1 MKSERQQNQETDLIA
16 DKIEVFLLKIKQ
28 LLPQI
33 ASVVAI
39 VVIGLLAWGLYYSV
53 QSSKLSKAWTALYF
67 SDTTPS
73 DLESIAEDF
82 DGTQAELWA
91 RQLAGDSHLAKGT
104 ESIFAN
110 REISNKHYEN
120 AITEYQKVVSKID
133 RGLLATR
140 ATWGLAQAEEG
151 LGKRE
156 EAAAAYKKVAR
167 IENAEPTLVAEAN
180 KRAEWLESS
189 DGEVF
194 FKWFNENK
202 PSGVALPP
210 GIPEQ
215 KPAIPS
221 EATFDLDAPKSP
233 AATPAPES
241 ISSDTTA
248 TATPAAVAPAAD
260 QPKPESNPSTST
272 TSDTPSTTPPVNE
285 PTKDVPPTVE
295 PPKVDL
301 PAVDPPKTDSPA
313 GPQDGKL

>member
-16 DKIEVFLLKIKQ
+16 DKIEAFLLKIKQ

-33 ASVVAI
+33 ASVAAV
-39 VVIGLLAWGLYYSV
+39 VVIGLLAWGFYYSV

-104 ESIFAN
+104 ESIFTN

-140 ATWGLAQAEEG
+140 AAWGLAQAEEG

-167 IENAEPTLVAEAN
+167 IESAEPTLVAEAT

-189 DGEVF
+189 EGEVF

-202 PSGVALPP
+202 PTGAALPP

-215 KPAIPS
+215 KPAVPS
-221 EATFDLDAPKSP
+221 EATFDLDTPKTP
-233 AATPAPES
+233 TETPAPE
-241 ISSDTTA
+241 A
-248 TATPAAVAPAAD
+248 TSPDTPAAATPAAD

-272 TSDTPSTTPPVNE
+272 TSDTPSNTPLIIE
-285 PTKDVPPTVE
+285 PSKDAPPAVE
-295 PPKVDL
+295 PPKLDL
-301 PAVDPPKTDSPA
+301 PTVDPPKADSPA
-313 GPQDGKL
+313 GTQDGKL